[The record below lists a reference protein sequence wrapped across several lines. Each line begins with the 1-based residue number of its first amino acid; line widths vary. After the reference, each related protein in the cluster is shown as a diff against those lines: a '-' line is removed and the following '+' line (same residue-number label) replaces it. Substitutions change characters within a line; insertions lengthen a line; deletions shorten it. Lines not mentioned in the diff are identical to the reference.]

1 MLIIADE
8 REVVRA
14 AYKAAF
20 IDAGVSVAVFDAP
33 EFNAWLRCAADADL
47 QSAEA
52 VLIGNLPGRDEAVRV
67 LKRKL
72 EAPVMVLMETPAL
85 EQTLS
90 LFAAGADDVVRKPVH
105 PREIL
110 ARLATIRRRGAF
122 GASPSAKAPG
132 LVVFFDGRDPEVDGE
147 PLVLPRRER
156 RILEYLVTNA
166 GRRVTKT
173 QIFNSIYGLF
183 DEDVD
188 ECVVESH
195 VSKLRKKLRA
205 RLGFDP
211 IDAKRFLGY
220 QYTHPAPEGARRA
233 PVHAPAAHGEAMA
246 A

>member
-20 IDAGVSVAVFDAP
+20 IDAGVSVAVFDAH
-33 EFNAWLRCAADADL
+33 EFDAWLRCAADVDL
-47 QSAEA
+47 QSAEG
-52 VLIGNLPGRDEAVRV
+52 VLVGNLPSRDDAVRV

-122 GASPSAKAPG
+122 GARPASTTEG
-132 LVVFFDGRDPEVDGE
+132 LAVFFDGRDPEIDGE

-220 QYTHPAPEGARRA
+220 LYTHPAPGGARRA
-233 PVHAPAAHGEAMA
+233 PAHALARREEAIAA
-246 A
+246 